1 MKIATAPVN
10 WNSPD
15 VPEYRP
21 WTPYPQLLKEMQEA
35 GYSAT
40 EWGTNMPKDPAL
52 LGPDLDAHGLQMLGG
67 FVGIELRHPAKR
79 QTEVQRGL
87 EIGNYFKSLGGK
99 YLIAADSGD
108 KSRVQ
113 LAGRVGAEDG
123 LSDLQWDSLCAGL
136 NELGH
141 LLKGNGVQLVFH
153 NHVGTYIETEAETS
167 RLLDGTDP
175 SAVGWCLDC
184 GHLTY
189 GGGNTLQMLSKYG
202 HRVGYVHI
210 KDVDEQLLRT
220 SREAGWSFYDAL
232 KKFIFV
238 RLGEGMVDIPAVVRA
253 LHDHRYDGWL
263 VVEQDT
269 TPLNPTT
276 IAMENRVYL
285 ETLLNREK
293 Q

>member
-1 MKIATAPVN
+1 
-10 WNSPD
+10 
-15 VPEYRP
+15 
-21 WTPYPQLLKEMQEA
+21 
-35 GYSAT
+35 
-40 EWGTNMPKDPAL
+40 
-52 LGPDLDAHGLQMLGG
+52 
-67 FVGIELRHPAKR
+67 
-79 QTEVQRGL
+79 
-87 EIGNYFKSLGGK
+87 
-99 YLIAADSGD
+99 
-108 KSRVQ
+108 
-113 LAGRVGAEDG
+113 
-123 LSDLQWDSLCAGL
+123 
-136 NELGH
+136 
-141 LLKGNGVQLVFH
+141 
-153 NHVGTYIETEAETS
+153 
-167 RLLDGTDP
+167 
-175 SAVGWCLDC
+175 
-184 GHLTY
+184 
-189 GGGNTLQMLSKYG
+189 MLSKYG

-293 Q
+293 VITGG